1 MEGNAE
7 DFFSHLAGASFIHH
21 CLIMIVSVADLRGS
35 GSGGLTPPPPL
46 LGLPSKNLMCI
57 EKRHHNMSRPTQYIT
72 VY

>member
-35 GSGGLTPPPPL
+35 GSGGLTPPPPS
-46 LGLPSKNLMCI
+46 LGCQVKI
-57 EKRHHNMSRPTQYIT
+57 
-72 VY
+72 